1 MRHLTGSQ
9 INRSG
14 ALESY
19 AFEWAS
25 KKARK
30 LLIDDGLA
38 TVEDL
43 ATMADADVEKLIEK
57 YYVVIETKD
66 EEIILVKG
74 ENMDKFKE
82 IAIYFA
88 RRQIDEWHSDRK
100 ADDE

>member
-1 MRHLTGSQ
+1 MSDCLFKHIRQ
-9 INRSG
+9 
-14 ALESY
+14 E
-19 AFEWAS
+19 

-43 ATMADADVEKLIEK
+43 ATMTDTDVEKLIEK

-82 IAIYFA
+82 IAIYFD
-88 RRQIDEWHSDRK
+88 RRQDK
-100 ADDE
+100 